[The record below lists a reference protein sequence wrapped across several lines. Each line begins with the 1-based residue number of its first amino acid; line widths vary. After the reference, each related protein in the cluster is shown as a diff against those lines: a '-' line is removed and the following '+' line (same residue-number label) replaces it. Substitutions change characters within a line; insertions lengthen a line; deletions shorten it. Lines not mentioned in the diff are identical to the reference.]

1 MAMNTVLLRL
11 TKIYFVLELSN
22 SMTISGTTIIK
33 QLYESNN
40 SLVYRGWRVSNQQP
54 VILKMLKDAYP
65 SLERLAWFKREY
77 EITRSLDIPGVIKAI
92 GIEAEEQRPIIV
104 LEDFGGESLSLLG
117 LSGNLSLL
125 DFLQLAIS
133 ITEILGRIHAQ
144 NIIHKDINPSNIVL
158 NPHTKEV
165 KIIDFGISAILLRET
180 PTFQNPNILEGTL
193 AYISPEQTGRMNRK
207 IDYRTDF
214 YSLGIT
220 FYELLTG
227 QLPFHSQD
235 ALELVYN
242 HIAKQPILP
251 HEIKPELP
259 IILSQII
266 LKLMAKNAEDRYES
280 AYGIQT
286 DLEFC
291 LQQLTGKGEIAS
303 FPLGKQDFSGKFQIP
318 QKLYGREQEIAKLLA
333 AFVRVAG
340 EAGKILNPKS
350 KIQNLKSPIS
360 NPQSKIQN
368 PKSKIEM
375 VLVAGYAGVGKSA
388 LVREV
393 HKPITAKRGN
403 FISGKFNQYQR
414 NIPYYAISQA
424 FNSLC
429 DRILTETAAV
439 LNEWQAK
446 ILTAVGNNGQ
456 VLIDFIPNLERVI
469 GSQPPVVE
477 VGVQEAQNRFNFVCQ
492 NFIRAIAQPEH
503 PLVLFIDDLQWADRA
518 SLSLLKTIISDRT
531 LQHILII
538 GAYRDNEVD
547 ATHPLMGIL
556 EEIKKEQ
563 GIISLIHLNNL
574 TQPDINALIADALAC
589 SQTASQALTDLV
601 YEKTQGNAFF
611 TTEFLKSLYV
621 EGLLNFNYTQCKWQ
635 WDVSQIQAKNITAN
649 VVELMVSK
657 IDKLP
662 EMTESIL
669 KLAACIGYNFDLL
682 TLATISQTPAP
693 HIFNALLSALQE
705 GLLIS
710 LNEKYKLLG
719 LGDDSFL
726 SEVRLQFLHDR
737 VQQAAYSL
745 IEETQKQ
752 VTHLQIGRLLLAN
765 FTQEDLEARIFD
777 VVDQF
782 NQAISLIDSQT
793 EKVKLAQLNLMA
805 GEKAIAATAYEP
817 AFQYFKN
824 GIKLLNTDSWQQQ
837 YELTLSLYSK
847 TAEAAYLVGEFEQM
861 EQLVIAVLT
870 HVKTDLEKVKVYEI
884 KIQALIAQGN
894 LKAVISIGLQILQ
907 MLGLIIPAEPSSSDI
922 QKVLEQN
929 NLLLAER
936 EVEDLIHLP
945 EISQPEKLAVLKIL
959 DSISPTAYIIAPEIS
974 FLITLLKVNLSIQYG
989 NSSSA
994 PSIYAS
1000 YTIVLCG
1007 VLQQIDLGYRFGKLS
1022 LNLADKFSDRKVKA
1036 KCLLVFVAHVIHWK
1050 EHLKESLINLSEA
1063 FQGSLES
1070 GDFEFASYSASSWCQ
1085 RAYFLGQ
1092 DLVKIEKKV
1101 ANYHQRI
1108 RKIKQKMSC
1117 HWIAIY
1123 WQTIL
1128 NLLDSSENPIQLV
1141 GHVFN
1146 EKEFIAIATAAEDN
1160 IGLQMLY
1167 LNKLILCYLF
1177 RDFHQA
1183 LINAEMA
1190 KQYLQSV
1197 LSMIVTP
1204 IFHFYDSLA
1213 HLAVFAEGS
1222 DMEKLAFTERV
1233 KSNQEKMQKW
1243 AISAPMN
1250 FQHKYDLVEA
1260 EKARVLGQIVEA
1272 MNGYEKAI
1280 KGAKINGYLQEEA
1293 LAYELAAKF
1302 YLELGMEEFAQTY
1315 ITKAHYGYV
1324 RWQAVAKV
1332 KHLEAQYPQFLAKK
1346 SINSTEANFTN
1357 LNTNTKSSNALDLT
1371 SILKASQTLIQEI
1384 VLDVLLAKIMK
1395 LVLEN
1400 AGAEKGYLIL
1410 NEQSQWRIEA
1420 SGNINL
1426 DEVDVSQSIP
1436 VTMVSDSQDTP
1447 LVSSAIANYVI
1458 RTQDSVV
1465 LHDAVREGNFTYDP
1479 YVVKQQ
1485 PKSVLC
1491 TPLVNQSQLT
1501 GILYLENNL
1510 TTGAFTPDRLEVLNM
1525 LASQAAISIKNAQ
1538 LYAEVRQNEAKL
1550 VQLLEGL
1557 PVGVSV
1563 HNTRG
1568 EIAYMNQ
1575 AGELILGQSVK
1586 SEARLAEQLSEV
1598 YQVYIAGKDDL
1609 YPTDRLPP
1617 IRALKGE
1624 TVKVD
1629 DIEIRL
1635 PNKIVPLEVY
1645 STPIYDEKGNISS
1658 ALNAFIDITERRQTQ
1673 KILAEYNRTLER
1685 QVAERTAELAS
1696 TNTQL
1701 QQEISDRKKAEL
1713 ELQQAK
1719 ELAETAN
1726 RAKSAFLANMSHEL
1740 RTPLNAILGFTQI
1753 INRSSALPNEH
1764 RENLSIV
1771 SRSGEHLLNLINEV
1785 LDMAK
1790 IEAGCTTFNE
1800 TDFDL
1805 IHLLTDLK
1813 EMFQLKANVKQLEL
1827 ILDCSPDIP
1836 QYIRTDEI
1844 KLRQVLINLLSNAIK
1859 FTKTGSVTLRLKQEM
1874 VNQQENVQL
1883 HFEVEDTG
1891 CGIATEE
1898 LETIFQAFV
1907 QAKAGQQIQEGTG
1920 LGLPIS
1926 CKFVQL
1932 MGGKL
1937 TVSSEIGKGTIFKFN
1952 INAIAPQKAPIA
1964 NKVIHRVVG
1973 LEPNQ
1978 STYRLLVVDDRWD
1991 NRQLLTKLLTPLG
2004 FEVCEASNGAEAIAV
2019 WDTWN
2024 PHLILMDMRMP
2035 VMDGY
2040 QATKQIKATLKGQAT
2055 PIIAVT
2061 ASTFEE
2067 ERTIILSTG
2076 CHDVI
2081 CKPFQEAELFEK
2093 IKTHLGV
2100 QYQYEQ
2106 SLPQQSAVEFKPE
2119 TLTPESLASLPSH
2132 WVESFHIATI
2142 EGDMQLMLNLI
2153 DEIRDRH
2160 QSLANALTFLV
2171 NNFQLK
2177 KILSLTQPLQM
2188 TNDK

>member
-1 MAMNTVLLRL
+1 ML
-11 TKIYFVLELSN
+11 
-22 SMTISGTTIIK
+22 TISGTTIIK

-65 SLERLAWFKREY
+65 SPERLAWFKREY
-77 EITRSLDIPGVIKAI
+77 EITRSLNIPGVIKAI

-133 ITEILGRIHAQ
+133 ITDILGRIHAQ

-227 QLPFHSQD
+227 QLPFHSDD

-266 LKLMAKNAEDRYES
+266 LKLMSKNAEDRYES

-291 LQQLTGKGEIAS
+291 LQQLTGKGEMAS

-318 QKLYGREQEIAKLLA
+318 QKLYGREQEIAKLLE
-333 AFVRVAG
+333 AFVRIAEE
-340 EAGKILNPKS
+340 EAEETFHP
-350 KIQNLKSPIS
+350 QSPIS

-403 FISGKFNQYQR
+403 FISGKFDQYQR

-439 LNEWQAK
+439 LNEWQEK

-492 NFIRAIAQPEH
+492 NFIRVIAQPEH
-503 PLVLFIDDLQWADRA
+503 PLVLFIDDLQWADRT

-556 EEIKKEQ
+556 EEIKQEQ
-563 GIISLIHLNNL
+563 GIISIIHLNNL

-589 SQTASQALTDLV
+589 SQTSSQALTNLV

-621 EGLLNFNYTQCKWQ
+621 EGLLNFDYTQRKWQ

-682 TLATISQTPAP
+682 TLATISQTSAP
-693 HIFNALLSALQE
+693 QVFNTLLGALQE

-726 SEVRLQFLHDR
+726 SQVRLQFLHDR

-782 NQAISLIDSQT
+782 NQAIDIIDSQT

-805 GEKAIAATAYEP
+805 GEKAVAATAYEP

-837 YELTLSLYSK
+837 YKLTLSLYSK
-847 TAEAAYLVGEFEQM
+847 MAEAAYLVGEFQQM
-861 EQLVIAVLT
+861 EQLVLAVLT
-870 HVKTDLEKVKVYEI
+870 HAKTDLEKVKVYEV
-884 KIQALIAQGN
+884 KILALIAQGN
-894 LKAVISIGLQILQ
+894 LKAVILIGLQILQ
-907 MLGLIIPAEPSSSDI
+907 MLGVIIPVEPSSDHI
-922 QKVLEQN
+922 QKLLEEN
-929 NLLLAER
+929 NLLLADR
-936 EVEDLIHLP
+936 EIEDLIHLP
-945 EISQPEKLAVLKIL
+945 EITQPEKLAILNIL
-959 DSISPTAYIIAPEIS
+959 DSISPTAYIVSPKMS

-989 NSSSA
+989 NNSSA
-994 PSIYAS
+994 PSIYAA

-1007 VLQQIDLGYRFGKLS
+1007 VFQQIDRGYRFGKLS
-1022 LNLADKFSDRKVKA
+1022 LNLAHKLYNQKVRSKS
-1036 KCLLVFVAHVIHWK
+1036 LLVFVEHVLHWK
-1050 EHLKESLINLSEA
+1050 EHFKQALTFLSDA

-1070 GDFEFASYSASSWCQ
+1070 GDFEFASYSACGWCKC
-1085 RAYFLGQ
+1085 AYLLGE

-1101 ANYHQRI
+1101 ANYHQKI

-1117 HWIAIY
+1117 NWIAIY

-1141 GHVFN
+1141 GHDFN
-1146 EKEFIAIATAAEDN
+1146 EKEFIAIAIAAEDN
-1160 IGLQMLY
+1160 VGLQMLY

-1177 RDFHQA
+1177 GDFHQA

-1213 HLAVFAEGS
+1213 HLAVFPELS
-1222 DMEKLAFTERV
+1222 DMEKLAFNERV
-1233 KSNQEKMQKW
+1233 NANQEKMQKW

-1272 MNGYEKAI
+1272 MNGYERAI

-1346 SINSTEANFTN
+1346 LINSTEENFTN
-1357 LNTNTKSSNALDLT
+1357 SNTNINSSNALDLT

-1426 DEVDVSQSIP
+1426 DEIDVLQSIP
-1436 VTMVSDSQDTP
+1436 ITTVSNNQDTP
-1447 LVSSAIANYVI
+1447 LVSNAIVNYVI
-1458 RTQDSVV
+1458 RTQNSVV
-1465 LHDAVREGNFTYDP
+1465 LHDAVHEGNFTHDP

-1491 TPLVNQSQLT
+1491 SPLVNQAQLT

-1510 TTGAFTPDRLEVLNM
+1510 TTGAFTPDRLKVLNL
-1525 LASQAAISIKNAQ
+1525 LASQAAVSIKNAQ

-1550 VQLLEGL
+1550 AQLLEGL

-1563 HNTRG
+1563 HNTNG
-1568 EIAYMNQ
+1568 EVAYLNEIGQ
-1575 AGELILGQSVK
+1575 LILGQSVK
-1586 SEARLAEQLSEV
+1586 AEARLAEQLSEV

-1624 TVKVD
+1624 TVKVND
-1629 DIEIRL
+1629 LEIRL
-1635 PNKIVPLEVY
+1635 PNKIIPLEVY

-1673 KILAEYNRTLER
+1673 KILAEYNRTLEI

-1764 RENLSIV
+1764 KENLSIV
-1771 SRSGEHLLNLINEV
+1771 SRSAEHLLNLINEV

-1805 IHLLTDLK
+1805 IHLLKDLK

-1827 ILDCSPDIP
+1827 ILDCSPNIP

-1874 VNQQENVQL
+1874 MDRQENVQL

-1898 LETIFQAFV
+1898 LDTIFQAFV

-1932 MGGKL
+1932 MGGNL
-1937 TVSSEIGKGTIFKFN
+1937 TVSSELGKGSIFKFN
-1952 INAIAPQKAPIA
+1952 INAIALGASRTRLIAPQKAPVA

-1991 NRQLLTKLLTPLG
+1991 NRQLLVKLLTTVG

-2019 WDTWN
+2019 WDTWD

-2040 QATKQIKATLKGQAT
+2040 QAIKQIKATLKGQAT

-2067 ERTIILSTG
+2067 ERTVILSTG

-2093 IKTHLGV
+2093 IQTHLGV

-2106 SLPQQSAVEFKPE
+2106 SISQQSAVEFKPE

-2132 WVESFHIATI
+2132 WVESLHTATI

-2153 DEIRDRH
+2153 DQIRDRH
-2160 QSLANALTFLV
+2160 PSLANALTFLV

-2177 KILSLTQPLQM
+2177 KILSLTQP
-2188 TNDK
+2188 